1 MKQKRKNVLVS
12 PSILSADFANLGR
25 DVRALQRAGADMI
38 HVDVMDGHFVPNFTF
53 GPPIVKAIRPY
64 SDLPFD
70 VHLMMAYPSD
80 FIDQFATA
88 GADIITVHLE
98 CCDDTPSLI
107 AQIKK
112 HHKKVGLS
120 IKPHTKVSDLIPY
133 LPDIDQVLIMSV
145 EPGFGGQAFEKQVIK
160 KIAELKALIGRKK
173 VQIEV
178 DGGITDITAPA
189 CVLAGADILVAGSY
203 IFGARSK
210 AAAIEKLKGVW
221 FFEWLN
227 KRIPQEKEYK
237 SDPEQGKSCWRVL

>member
-1 MKQKRKNVLVS
+1 MKQKPKNILIA
-12 PSILSADFANLGR
+12 PSILSADFAHLGR
-25 DVRALQRAGADMI
+25 DVKALERAGADMI

-64 SDLPFD
+64 TALPFD
-70 VHLMMAYPSD
+70 VHLMMTYPSD
-80 FIDQFATA
+80 FIDQFALA
-88 GADIITVHLE
+88 GADILTVHLE
-98 CCDDTPSLI
+98 ACDDTPDLI

-112 HHKKVGLS
+112 HKKKVGLS

-145 EPGFGGQAFEKQVIK
+145 EPGFGGQAFEKEALK
-160 KIAELKALIGRKK
+160 KIADLRALIGRKK
-173 VQIEV
+173 IKIEV

-210 AAAIEKLKGVW
+210 AAAIEKLRG
-221 FFEWLN
+221 
-227 KRIPQEKEYK
+227 KR
-237 SDPEQGKSCWRVL
+237 V